1 MDFRKT
7 AIRTL
12 LANAAGGVVGIGM
25 ALAGYGVWS
34 LIGQQLSSA
43 LAGACFLWSVS
54 HYRPSLRISFKH
66 LRDLFHVSSS
76 VFSTSFLW
84 FFTSRLDQ
92 IVIGRFAGVSIL
104 GLYTIAGKVPDFARN
119 ATQQPL
125 ADVSFP
131 AITSLQDD
139 HDQMNAFT
147 YKGMQANAIL
157 SFAVFVGI
165 AAIAP
170 DLLPVLFGTKWAV
183 AAGICSLLSLNA
195 LVGGMQIFFRPL
207 LLASGGMRQWV
218 TLNAIQCA
226 GVAAACIGG
235 IQFGVRYLVI
245 GLILNGF
252 FLIFLTLLFLRK
264 KIGLSPAKYCL
275 PCLIPALAALVMVGV
290 IWVTASILP
299 SNTTPVLRLGIKVV
313 LGAISYVGIV
323 WLLRPVELKNL
334 ISTVARSF
342 SGAELTAA
350 VPPLS

>member
-1 MDFRKT
+1 
-7 AIRTL
+7 
-12 LANAAGGVVGIGM
+12 
-25 ALAGYGVWS
+25 
-34 LIGQQLSSA
+34 
-43 LAGACFLWSVS
+43 
-54 HYRPSLRISFKH
+54 
-66 LRDLFHVSSS
+66 
-76 VFSTSFLW
+76 
-84 FFTSRLDQ
+84 
-92 IVIGRFAGVSIL
+92 
-104 GLYTIAGKVPDFARN
+104 
-119 ATQQPL
+119 
-125 ADVSFP
+125 
-131 AITSLQDD
+131 
-139 HDQMNAFT
+139 
-147 YKGMQANAIL
+147 
-157 SFAVFVGI
+157 
-165 AAIAP
+165 
-170 DLLPVLFGTKWAV
+170 
-183 AAGICSLLSLNA
+183 
-195 LVGGMQIFFRPL
+195 